1 MANQTISCPLPT
13 NLNPLSPNGFNF
25 AITKLPDLTF
35 FAQQVN
41 LPGLTF
47 GDPMQANP
55 FASVA
60 IPGDHI
66 TYDTL
71 NVQYIIDSEL
81 KNYLGIYNWLI
92 ALGFPQSYTQYTNF
106 VDAASA
112 NTYSELAKNYSDA
125 TLQIL
130 TPTNGVAANI
140 QFVDLFP
147 MSLDSMIF
155 NSTNND
161 VQYLIGNAT
170 FRYSY
175 YKFL

>member
-1 MANQTISCPLPT
+1 MTTRTITCPLPE
-13 NLNPLSPNGFNF
+13 NLNPLSPNGFQF
-25 AITKLPDLTF
+25 SISKLPDLTF
-35 FAQQVN
+35 FAQQVSI
-41 LPGLTF
+41 PGLTF

-71 NVQYIIDSEL
+71 EVQYIIDSEL
-81 KNYLGIYNWLI
+81 KNYKAIHNWLI
-92 ALGFPQSYTQYTNF
+92 ALGFPQDYKQYTSF
-106 VDAASA
+106 V
-112 NTYSELAKNYSDA
+112 NLQEQNLYSELAKNYSDA

-130 TPTNGVAANI
+130 TPLNGVAANI

-147 MSLDSMIF
+147 MSLDTIMF
-155 NSTNND
+155 QSTNQD
-161 VQYLIGNAT
+161 VQYLIGHAT

-175 YKFL
+175 YKFI

>member
-1 MANQTISCPLPT
+1 MANQTISCPLPS
-13 NLNPLSPNGFNF
+13 NLNPLSPNGFQFN
-25 AITKLPDLTF
+25 ITKLPDLTF

-47 GDPMQANP
+47 GDPMQTNP

-92 ALGFPQSYTQYTNF
+92 ALGFPQTYDQYTNF
-106 VDAASA
+106 VGQQAA
-112 NTYSELAKNYSDA
+112 NLYSELAKNYSDA
-125 TLQIL
+125 TLEIL
-130 TPTNGVAANI
+130 TPTNTTAARI
-140 QFVDLFP
+140 HFVDVFP
-147 MSLDSMIF
+147 TSLDSMIF
-155 NSTNND
+155 SSANQD
-161 VQYLIGNAT
+161 VQYLIGNVT